1 MSWPAEPLKAMLH
14 RDADRLVER
23 ILQLALARGF
33 TDQTS
38 SMRAAWREATDR
50 LNACLIDYLTEAPG
64 PRGLDGRTDYRNDP
78 RFARLQEV
86 AYRHHGAGVPLELHH
101 GLFKLYRRTYLD
113 HFRALHAGSEA
124 ASGTPEPAVS
134 AGDSGT
140 GTAGKPA
147 SWMGDLDAL
156 LDSITDFFD
165 EADQAMLAP
174 WASFSA
180 SEAALADRVR
190 RLTRER
196 DQYFGALES
205 LRGLVFITDEH
216 GTLLMANATALQAFL
231 GMTDTGAFT
240 YRLAQQSHRTELQAI
255 VTDVLQAGD
264 DSDDTLMSGVWLN
277 THQGSRCFDIRL
289 RLIEDSV
296 YKLDRCRIIL
306 MNDVTAHLNAIE
318 RAQRAERTMSLFLA
332 AMSHEIRGPLHSVL
346 GASELLRDAGPLERA
361 RLLELLEVSAR
372 ALSDTLDNVL
382 SFSRFEHQAPQ
393 PRPRPVALHAVFH
406 DLIRTADIQARQLG
420 VPLRAQID
428 PQLPATVQL
437 DWPMTQQILGNLIRN
452 ALQHDDGRGVSVSA
466 SHDGDRLVFTISDH
480 GPGLPEEVRPL
491 LGDEPAELR
500 PRTTGRNGSGLGL
513 AIAQRMTLA
522 LGGRIE
528 ARRPHD
534 GACLQ
539 VSLPLVATTSE
550 PARPAPG
557 TSSRLEKTCLLIDDD
572 AIGAMGT
579 IAMLERLVHSVDHAA
594 TLAQAHA
601 LCQAQPDAY
610 DVFIVD
616 LHLPDGSGIDFARA
630 AKADPQRR
638 DKPVLLLSGN
648 LDALQRT
655 PGVDGLFAA
664 LLEKPLKADALG
676 QAIRLSARPSAT
688 ASPLLDGL
696 SPAAQQRMASTFA
709 DNWRSFHR
717 QLSAVDACT
726 PDRTLALKA
735 HKLASGA
742 AVFGQTR
749 LAQALRALEHALP
762 DDKASSPA
770 NAPVDPRLS
779 GQTGIEAHDDPHAPA
794 QAASAPPCQG
804 FDTAPADRAGQHDA
818 WRTARQTLLD
828 MTPPPAD
835 WPDTIIRGEH
845 P

>member
-1 MSWPAEPLKAMLH
+1 MSWSAHSLKAVLH
-14 RDADRLVER
+14 RDADRLVGR

-50 LNACLIDYLTEAPG
+50 LNECLADYLSDPHAR
-64 PRGLDGRTDYRNDP
+64 RGLDGRNDYRNDP
-78 RFARLQEV
+78 RFARLREV
-86 AYRHHGAGVPLELHH
+86 AWRHHEAGVPLELHH

-113 HFRALHAGSEA
+113 HFRELHASAVVPPSGPPHTVAPPGSA
-124 ASGTPEPAVS
+124 PRAGAVS
-134 AGDSGT
+134 DKNRNTPGPAT
-140 GTAGKPA
+140 G
-147 SWMGDLDAL
+147 MGDIAAL
-156 LDSITDFFD
+156 LGSVDDFFD

-174 WASFSA
+174 WAGFSA

-216 GTLLMANATALQAFL
+216 GSLLMANATALQAFL
-231 GMTDTGAFT
+231 GVTDTGAFT
-240 YRLAQQSHRTELQAI
+240 YRLAQQSHRAELQAI
-255 VTDVLQAGD
+255 VTDVLRAGD
-264 DSDDTLMSGVWLN
+264 GSDDTLMSGIWLN

-306 MNDVTAHLNAIE
+306 MNDVTAHRDAIE

-346 GASELLRDAGPLERA
+346 GASALLRDAGPLERD
-361 RLLELLEVSAR
+361 RLLELLDVSAR

-382 SFSRFEHQAPQ
+382 SFSRFQHQAPQ
-393 PRPRPVALHAVFH
+393 PRPRPVALHAAFQ

-420 VPLRAQID
+420 VPLEAHVD
-428 PQLPATVQL
+428 PTLPASVLL

-452 ALQHDDGRGVSVSA
+452 ALQHDDGRGVRVSA
-466 SHDGDRLVFTISDH
+466 SSHDGRLVFTIADH
-480 GPGLPEEVRPL
+480 GPGLPEEIRPM
-491 LGDEPAELR
+491 LGTEPAELR

-522 LGGRIE
+522 LGGHIE
-528 ARRPHD
+528 ADRPRE
-534 GACLQ
+534 GACLR
-539 VSLPLVATTSE
+539 VSLPRVESTSPDAE
-550 PARPAPG
+550 RPAASPAG
-557 TSSRLEKTCLLIDDD
+557 ARLEKTCLLIDDD

-594 TLAQAHA
+594 TLEQAHA

-610 DVFIVD
+610 DFFIVD

-630 AKADPQRR
+630 AKNDPHLRN
-638 DKPVLLLSGN
+638 KPVLLLSGN

-655 PGVDGLFAA
+655 TDADGLFAA
-664 LLEKPLKADALG
+664 LLEKPLNAGALA
-676 QAIRLSARPSAT
+676 QAIRLGTRAPAT
-688 ASPLLDGL
+688 GSPLLDGL
-696 SPAAQQRMASTFA
+696 SPAAQQRMASAFA

-717 QLSAVDACT
+717 QLMADAARV
-726 PDRTLALKA
+726 PDTHLGLKA
-735 HKLASGA
+735 HRLASGA
-742 AVFGQTR
+742 AVFGLTR
-749 LAQALRALEHALP
+749 LAAALRALENAAL
-762 DDKASSPA
+762 A
-770 NAPVDPRLS
+770 
-779 GQTGIEAHDDPHAPA
+779 
-794 QAASAPPCQG
+794 
-804 FDTAPADRAGQHDA
+804 AGQPDTRASGEDA
-818 WRTARQTLLD
+818 WQQARQTLLTTD
-828 MTPPPAD
+828 LPAG
-835 WPDTIIRGEH
+835 WPDTVIHGAN